1 MAPIGKPSRAKK
13 TRAGI
18 PIEAAMRLPRSPGV
32 YRFIDREGRA
42 LYVGKA
48 ADLRNRV
55 LSHLRQKNPS
65 PRASAMLALALKV
78 EIVTTASAA
87 EALLVE
93 NNLIKELRP
102 RFNVL
107 FRDDKS
113 YPFLRL
119 SPHPYPRLHF
129 YRGAKGADC
138 FGPFP
143 DSRAVRESIDS
154 LQRAF
159 RLRTCADGAFA
170 NRARPCL
177 LHQIHR
183 CSAPCVNKISP
194 AAYAADAARARRLL
208 RGGGGEIEAELQA
221 QMEADAGAQ
230 RFEEAAL
237 LRDKIR
243 ALAAVRERHFA
254 EDEARADADYVGV
267 FCDGANACAHVEM
280 VRGGRRIGQRRH
292 FARHAKGATAGEVV
306 AAFVGQRYAEFD
318 PPRWIFVAPPPAAE
332 CRAPPG
338 ARLVARPRGED
349 KKRALAAVANARH
362 ALLLREG
369 EAAARAVALRELAD
383 ALDLPAPPARI
394 ECFDVSHTAGEET
407 MAARV
412 LAVDGEPHNAGYRR
426 YKIRAAA
433 NDDYAAT
440 REAIFRSFAKK
451 RRANDDSDDADD
463 AEPPPDLLL
472 IDGGVGQIT
481 AARAAL
487 AAAGFADTPI
497 LALAKGKSRKPGD
510 ETLIKGDGEIVEL
523 DPSGAAFRVAQRIRD
538 EAHRFAIAGHRKRR
552 DRKRRESA
560 LASIEG
566 LGPTKR
572 RRLARG
578 VWRRARRGRGV
589 GRKSAANRR
598 RRPGARGAHRGRR
611 AKIGLRQLTRALL

>member
-369 EAAARAVALRELAD
+369 EATARAVALRELAD

-451 RRANDDSDDADD
+451 RRADNDADDADD
-463 AEPPPDLLL
+463 ADNAEPPPDLLL

-523 DPSGAAFRVAQRIRD
+523 DPRGAAFRVAQRIRD

-572 RRLARG
+572 RRLLAAFGGARG
-578 VWRRARRGRGV
+578 VAAASEENLLRIEGV
-589 GRKSAANRR
+589 GPALAARIAAAVRKSGFAN
-598 RRPGARGAHRGRR
+598 
-611 AKIGLRQLTRALL
+611 